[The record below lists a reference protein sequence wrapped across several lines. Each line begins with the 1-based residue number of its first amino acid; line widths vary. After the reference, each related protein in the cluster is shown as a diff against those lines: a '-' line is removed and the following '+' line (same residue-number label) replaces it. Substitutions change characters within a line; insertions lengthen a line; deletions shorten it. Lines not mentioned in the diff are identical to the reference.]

1 MSNIVVAQGGSALAM
16 SETEL
21 MAVLSNSLYPG
32 AKPESIKMVIG
43 YCKASGL
50 DPMQKPVH
58 IVPMWDSKARG
69 MRDVIMPGIGSYRT
83 QAARS
88 GEYAGISEPEFGE
101 DVMETFPEESYYDR
115 DSKENKKRGSVSVT
129 FPAWCRVVVKRLLPN
144 GMMAEFAATERWK
157 ENYATASKDSAQPN
171 AMWKRRPYAQLA
183 KCAEAQ
189 ALRKAFPEFGAQ
201 PTADEMAGKSL
212 NDDET
217 VIDAGTGE
225 IVKPTPAAPQLP
237 AYPDERLEQNIGAWQ
252 ALIDGGK
259 TAQGVLHNLQ
269 SRYTL
274 TEQQKARVLSLKPT
288 PPQPEEDPFV
298 AEMEAA
304 EADEY

>member
-1 MSNIVVAQGGSALAM
+1 MSNMVVAQGGGALAM
-16 SETEL
+16 SEAEL

-58 IVPMWDSKARG
+58 IVPMWDSKAKG

-101 DVMETFPEESYYDR
+101 DVTTSLGGHQMTY
-115 DSKENKKRGSVSVT
+115 
-129 FPAWCRVVVKRLLPN
+129 PAWCRVVVKRLLPN
-144 GMMAEFAATERWK
+144 GTMAEFAATERWL
-157 ENYATASKDSAQPN
+157 ENYATAGKDSLQPN

-217 VIDAGTGE
+217 VIDASTGE
-225 IVKPTPAAPQLP
+225 IIKPAPAAPQLP
-237 AYPDERLEQNIGAWQ
+237 AYPEERLEQNISAWQ

-259 TAQGVLHNLQ
+259 TAQGVLNNLQ

-274 TEQQKARVLSLKPT
+274 TEQQKARILSLKPKAAQA
-288 PPQPEEDPFV
+288 PQDPFI

-304 EADEY
+304 EQESTHQE